1 MRVEQELC
9 IKKSQ
14 TWYPD
19 PVLELLAQK
28 SSATFTLLSSRRRSS
43 AAVGGAGAG
52 AGSEMGVDVETDDS
66 KSVAEV
72 EVETN

>member
-1 MRVEQELC
+1 MIHKHER
-9 IKKSQ
+9 Q

-28 SSATFTLLSSRRRSS
+28 SSVTFTLPSSRRR
-43 AAVGGAGAG
+43 AHAEVGGAGAG
-52 AGSEMGVDVETDDS
+52 AGSEMDVNVETDHI

-72 EVETN
+72 EVDTN